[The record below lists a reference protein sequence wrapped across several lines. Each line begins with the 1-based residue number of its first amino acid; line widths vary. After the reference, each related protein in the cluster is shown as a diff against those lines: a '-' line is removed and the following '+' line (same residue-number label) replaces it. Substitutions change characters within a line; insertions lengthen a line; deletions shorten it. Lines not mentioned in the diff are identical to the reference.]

1 MKGAKICGSG
11 QIAVRNLN
19 NKRACVHRGSIPF
32 VIDVLKSEIK
42 TINENYPKAS
52 GGQKAAMK
60 ERLRIIRSY
69 QKYLERKIK
78 N

>member
-1 MKGAKICGSG
+1 MKRAKICGSG
-11 QIAVRNLN
+11 QIAVRNLD
-19 NKRACVHRGSIPF
+19 NKNVCVHRGSIPF
-32 VIDVLKSEIK
+32 VIDVLESEIK

-60 ERLRIIRSY
+60 ERLYTICSY